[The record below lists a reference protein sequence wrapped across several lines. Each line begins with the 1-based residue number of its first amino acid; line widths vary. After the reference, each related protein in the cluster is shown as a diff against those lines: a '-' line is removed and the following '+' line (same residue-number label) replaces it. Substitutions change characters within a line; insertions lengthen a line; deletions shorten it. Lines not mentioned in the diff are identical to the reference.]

1 MGIRAGFPIL
11 VALAVVTGDAQALTI
26 SATSGVL
33 RTVGGVEQGRISPQA
48 GVTTETMDAC
58 GATTGFDGD
67 FLVGA
72 GTVFH
77 RRLAPD
83 QNAGCYLSVGNNRI
97 VSSSRFTL
105 PTAPFGQRIDYIG
118 FYVGSPDPYNFIS
131 FLDGN
136 GTPINLGSYGVE
148 LDGTEMT
155 TLPGGPSS
163 VPLPTPVASTYL
175 EFFFAAADTQP
186 VRIQFRSENYALEVD
201 NISWRFVPLSQN
213 IVANSLVDAET
224 LNVVAT
230 PAPGSYYSFVAM
242 LAIGKLVV
250 RRRSINRAFNIGNG

>member
-1 MGIRAGFPIL
+1 MDVRAGLPI
-11 VALAVVTGDAQALTI
+11 VFALAVAAGDAEAVTI

-33 RTVGGVEQGRISPQA
+33 RTVGGVEQGRVSPQA

-67 FLVGA
+67 FLLGA

-105 PTAPFGQRIDYIG
+105 PTAPLGQRIDYIG
-118 FYVGSPDPYNFIS
+118 LYVGSPDPYNFIS

-136 GTPINLGSYGVE
+136 GTPISLGSYGAE
-148 LDGTEMT
+148 LDGTEIT
-155 TLPGGPSS
+155 TVPGGPSP
-163 VPLPTPVASTYL
+163 VALPNPVASTFL

-201 NISWRFVPLSQN
+201 NISWRFAPLSQN
-213 IVANSLVDAET
+213 IVADSLLDPET
-224 LNVVAT
+224 VNITAA
-230 PAPGSYYSFVAM
+230 PAPASYCSFVAM
-242 LAIGKLVV
+242 LAAGGLVV
-250 RRRSINRAFNIGNG
+250 RRRSANRAANTRNG